1 MASYSKAKFAVQ
13 PIHCK
18 WSNFAE
24 IETTGKEPDFTFDI
38 KEPEYV
44 TLDPTTNVMTAVQQ
58 GETTVGFLQW
68 DEIISEGTFLPRFGL
83 IMNSSD
89 SFTNFE
95 LRIYDFC
102 NEYLLWFR
110 I

>member
-1 MASYSKAKFAVQ
+1 MQYSPSTVNDLIF
-13 PIHCK
+13 
-18 WSNFAE
+18 SE

-68 DEIISEGTFLPRFGL
+68 YEIVSEGTFLPRFGL
-83 IMNSSD
+83 LMNSSD
-89 SFTNFE
+89 NFTNLNSESMIFVMN
-95 LRIYDFC
+95 ICYDFVF
-102 NEYLLWFR
+102 NWQTEKK
-110 I
+110 

>member
-1 MASYSKAKFAVQ
+1 MSSYSKAKFAVHL
-13 PIHCK
+13 IHCK

-58 GETTVGFLQW
+58 GETTV
-68 DEIISEGTFLPRFGL
+68 
-83 IMNSSD
+83 
-89 SFTNFE
+89 NFPQ
-95 LRIYDFC
+95 
-102 NEYLLWFR
+102 
-110 I
+110 

>member
-58 GETTVGFLQW
+58 GETTV
-68 DEIISEGTFLPRFGL
+68 
-83 IMNSSD
+83 
-89 SFTNFE
+89 NFPQ
-95 LRIYDFC
+95 
-102 NEYLLWFR
+102 
-110 I
+110 